1 MGTCHLCEQ
10 RPPFMSG
17 VTDVWESLSCFRSRS
32 FQPVPSRIPRRD
44 LQHTGFGNHFHPRRV
59 FGSGGTGGWG
69 RAGGAQHQAVLHCIC
84 GLSRLRQQHSQ
95 GPRAGVL
102 EKQGLCWNSVSR
114 FFISLG
120 EVECTLWGAGA
131 LGSND
136 LWRSPG
142 SSLLGLRLLFCRMG
156 VIIIASNS
164 LDCSVLKRQYEEE
177 F

>member
-1 MGTCHLCEQ
+1 MFENPWAASAQ
-10 RPPFMSG
+10 DPSSQYRPEFQGGICNTRASG
-17 VTDVWESLSCFRSRS
+17 IISIREGSR
-32 FQPVPSRIPRRD
+32 
-44 LQHTGFGNHFHPRRV
+44 
-59 FGSGGTGGWG
+59 GTGGWG

-102 EKQGLCWNSVSR
+102 EKQDLCWNSASR

-131 LGSND
+131 LGSNHHC
-136 LWRSPG
+136 RSPV